1 MENAKHTT
9 RRRRRIGWSIA
20 AAVLF
25 AAVIGTWIYLS
36 NYYHAEADAIAAL
49 HDTTQAIEI
58 RQSDTR
64 IDFVPQDPKAGL
76 IFYPGAKVAFE
87 SYAPLMK
94 ACAER
99 GVLCVLLQM
108 PGNLAVLD
116 YNAADGIAEDYPGV
130 ERWYVG
136 GHSLGAN
143 IAATYA
149 AKHADALAGLVML
162 AGYSTDDLTGTDLQ
176 VLSVYGSED
185 GVLNRD
191 RYARYRANL
200 PADTVEVVIEGGCHS
215 YFGSYGMQEGD
226 GTPTVPMEKQITET
240 ADAISEMLPSS
251 SLQDAAA

>member
-1 MENAKHTT
+1 MEKAKHTT
-9 RRRRRIGWSIA
+9 RRKRRIGWIIA
-20 AAVLF
+20 AAVLL

-64 IDFVPQDPKAGL
+64 IAFVPQDPQAGF

-99 GVLCVLLQM
+99 GVLCVLLKM

-116 YNAADGIAEDYPGV
+116 YNAADGIAEDYPDV

-136 GHSLGAN
+136 GHSLGGN

-149 AKHADALAGLVML
+149 AKHADAVAGLVLL
-162 AGYSTDDLTGTDLQ
+162 AAYSTDDLTDTDLQ

-200 PADTVEVVIEGGCHS
+200 PADTVERVIEGGCHS
-215 YFGSYGMQEGD
+215 YFGSYGMQDGD
-226 GTPTVPMEKQITET
+226 GTPTIPMAEQITET
-240 ADAISEMLPSS
+240 ANAIAGLLIPEAAA
-251 SLQDAAA
+251 DAA